1 MSIHP
6 SVCPHD
12 CPSACALDVEL
23 DADGRIKRL
32 HGAKEHPHTQGV
44 ICAKVAR
51 YAERVYHPDRLTVP
65 LKRIG
70 AKGDGRFAAIGWD
83 EALDEVA
90 ARFKAA
96 SDRYG
101 PETVWPYQYA
111 GTMGMVMR
119 NSIER
124 LRNVMG
130 YSRQLT
136 TICTAAA
143 GAGWLAGVGTKWGTD
158 MREIPHADL
167 IVVWGTNVVATQ
179 VQVMTLITQARRE
192 RGAKL
197 VVVDPY
203 RNATAAKAD
212 LHLMLRP
219 GTDGALAAAVMHVLL
234 KEGYADLDYL
244 ARLTDFG
251 PDVEAHLETR
261 TPQWAAA
268 ITGLSIDEI
277 VAFARLYGSTKRSYL
292 RVGLGFTRQRN
303 GSVAAHAVSCLPAI
317 TGAWQ
322 HEGGGAFQM
331 SGDCF
336 RRLDKS
342 LLAGED
348 MAQPGVRA
356 LDMSRIGAVLT
367 GDPKDIGVGP
377 PVTAMLI
384 QNTNPMVVAPDSRRV
399 RQGFLRD
406 DLFVC
411 VHEQRMTETALMA
424 DIVLPATTFLEHD
437 DLYGS
442 YGISF
447 LQIAKAVVPPP
458 GETRSNHDV
467 ICALAKRLGARH
479 PGFDMGT
486 WELIDATL
494 ARSGLPGADELL
506 RQRWLDLAPAFEDA
520 HFLNGFGHPDGRFRF
535 KPRWDSDGLPAYPD
549 HAPLIEEADEAHPF
563 RLITA
568 PAHSFLNSSFN
579 ETPSSRK
586 AEKRPTA
593 LIHPEDL
600 KTQGLADGATVR
612 IGNARGAVSVAAAA
626 FDGVQRGVVIVE
638 GLWGNADFDDGI
650 GINLLTSADVT
661 LPAGGAPFHDTKVW
675 LQTALRDG

>member
-1 MSIHP
+1 MSTHP

-23 DADGRIKRL
+23 DADGRIGRL
-32 HGAKEHPHTQGV
+32 HGAKAHPHTQGV

-51 YAERVYHPDRLTVP
+51 YGERIHHPDRLTTP

-70 AKGDGRFAAIGWD
+70 AKGEGKFAAIGWD

-90 ARFKAA
+90 TRFKAA
-96 SDRYG
+96 TDRYG
-101 PETVWPYQYA
+101 AETVWPYQYA
-111 GTMGMVMR
+111 GTMGLVMR

-130 YSRQLT
+130 YSRQLY

-158 MREIPHADL
+158 MREIAQSDL

-179 VQVMTLITQARRE
+179 VQVMTLITQARRQ
-192 RGAKL
+192 RGARL
-197 VVVDPY
+197 VVIDPY
-203 RNATAAKAD
+203 RNATAEKAD

-219 GTDGALAAAVMHVLL
+219 GTDGALAAAIMHVLL
-234 KEGYADLDYL
+234 KEGFADRDYL

-251 PDVEAHLETR
+251 PDVEAHLQTR

-268 ITGLSIDEI
+268 ITGLSVDEI

-303 GSVAAHAVSCLPAI
+303 GSVAAHAVSCLPSI

-322 HEGGGAFQM
+322 YEGGGAFQM
-331 SGDCF
+331 SSDCF
-336 RRLDKS
+336 RALDKS
-342 LLAGED
+342 LLTGED
-348 MAQPGVRA
+348 SAQPGVRA

-367 GDPKDIGVGP
+367 GEDVKGGP

-384 QNTNPMVVAPDSRRV
+384 QNTNPMVVAPDLAKV

-411 VHEQRMTETALMA
+411 VHEQRMSETALMA
-424 DIVLPATTFLEHD
+424 DIVLPATNFLEHD
-437 DLYGS
+437 DLYAS
-442 YGISF
+442 YGITF
-447 LQIAKAVVPPP
+447 LQIARAIVPPA

-479 PGFDMGT
+479 AGFDMSAR
-486 WELIDATL
+486 ELIDATL
-494 ARSGLPGADELL
+494 SQSGFPGAEELAQ
-506 RQRWLDLAPAFEDA
+506 RRWLDLAPDFETA

-535 KPRWDSDGLPAYPD
+535 KPQWGDTGLPAYPD
-549 HAPLIEEADEAHPF
+549 HAPLIEDADEAHPF

-568 PAHSFLNSSFN
+568 PAHGFLNSSFN

-586 AEKRPTA
+586 EEKRPTA
-593 LIHPEDL
+593 LIHPDDL
-600 KTQGLADGATVR
+600 KAQDLIDGAMIR
-612 IGNARGAVSVAAAA
+612 IGNARGSVSVAAAA
-626 FDGVQRGVVIVE
+626 FDGVQRGVVVVE
-638 GLWGNADFDDGI
+638 GLWGNADFAEGM

-661 LPAGGAPFHDTKVW
+661 QPAGGAPFHDTRVW
-675 LQTALRDG
+675 LRVA

>member
-1 MSIHP
+1 MSTHP

-23 DADGRIKRL
+23 DAEGRVARL
-32 HGAKEHPHTQGV
+32 HGAKDHPHTQGI

-51 YAERVYHPDRLTVP
+51 YAELVYHPDRLTKP

-70 AKGDGRFAAIGWD
+70 AKGEGKFAAIGWD

-101 PETVWPYQYA
+101 AETVWPYQYA
-111 GTMGMVMR
+111 GTMGLVQR

-124 LRNVMG
+124 LRHAMG
-130 YSRQLT
+130 YSRQLFS
-136 TICTAAA
+136 ICTTAA

-158 MREIPHADL
+158 MREIPQSDL

-251 PDVEAHLETR
+251 PDVATHLETR

-322 HEGGGAFQM
+322 HPGGGAFVM

-336 RRLDKS
+336 RKLDKS

-348 MAQPGVRA
+348 AVQPGIRA

-367 GDPKDIGVGP
+367 GDPKDIGNGP

-384 QNTNPMVVAPDSRRV
+384 QNTNPMVIAPESAKV

-411 VHEQRMTETALMA
+411 VHEQRLSETALMA

-447 LQIAKAVVPPP
+447 LQIAPAIVSPA

-467 ICALAKRLGARH
+467 IRALAKRLGARH
-479 PGFDMGT
+479 PGFDMSA
-486 WELIDATL
+486 WELMDATL
-494 ARSGLPGADELL
+494 KLSGFPGADELL
-506 RQRWLDLAPAFEDA
+506 PKRWLDLAPGFEEA

-535 KPRWDSDGLPAYPD
+535 KPRWDSEGLPAYPD
-549 HAPLIEEADEAHPF
+549 HAPLIEEADAAHPF

-600 KTQGLADGATVR
+600 NALGLADGAMVR
-612 IGNARGAVSVAAAA
+612 IGNARGSVAVAAAA
-626 FDGVQRGVVIVE
+626 FDGLQRGVVIVE
-638 GLWGNADFDDGI
+638 GLWGNADFNEGI
-650 GINLLTSADVT
+650 GINLLTSAEVT

-675 LQTALRDG
+675 LRVA